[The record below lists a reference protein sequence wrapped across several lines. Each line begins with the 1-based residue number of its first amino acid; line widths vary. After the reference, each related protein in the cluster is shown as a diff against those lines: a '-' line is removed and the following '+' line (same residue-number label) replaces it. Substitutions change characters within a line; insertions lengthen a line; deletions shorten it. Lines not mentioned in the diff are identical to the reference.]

1 MGVLRD
7 HMSSTL
13 HGVLWG
19 AWRRFTAA
27 QRPHPGPRRP
37 RGRRAGECWLIG
49 AKCSELS
56 EILASEVGLSARSW
70 WARKA
75 WPVHMQWTM
84 PPSPPHC
91 GFTLRGMLC
100 GAWRRCRIRSSAT
113 LATRAICG
121 FGEFDKHESKL
132 GLTRAEHVAVCME
145 PLTLLRPRY
154 RQHMREQRRIL
165 DEADVHDGA
174 SSHHITVYRKSA

>member
-49 AKCSELS
+49 AKYSELS

-84 PPSPPHC
+84 PPSPPPVCLHC
-91 GFTLRGMLC
+91 VACLAEVVEALLPY
-100 GAWRRCRIRSSAT
+100 IRSSAT
-113 LATRAICG
+113 VATRAL
-121 FGEFDKHESKL
+121 S
-132 GLTRAEHVAVCME
+132 GLW
-145 PLTLLRPRY
+145 
-154 RQHMREQRRIL
+154 IL
-165 DEADVHDGA
+165 
-174 SSHHITVYRKSA
+174 